1 MATIIERD
9 VHRSDADAAS
19 AMNTII
25 AVLAVVLIVGFALYA
40 LQLFPFAARTPV
52 GNGGSNINVDLPDV
66 NAPAQTNPAQ

>member
-9 VHRSDADAAS
+9 VHHSSGSDASA

-40 LQLFPFAARTPV
+40 LQVFPFAANNT
-52 GNGGSNINVDLPDV
+52 GTNIDVDLPNVTTPVPTD
-66 NAPAQTNPAQ
+66 NTAQ